1 VELPPGTKAKDVD
14 CKITAARLRVALKP
28 MGAAEAKVLLDGEL
42 AGKIRVDESLW
53 SIESQKTLLISL
65 EKTRETWWASVVKGD
80 AEIDTTKVDS
90 TRRIDEY
97 DEGTQG
103 AIRKIVHEQR
113 QQQQGEVT
121 TGGTQ

>member
-1 VELPPGTKAKDVD
+1 
-14 CKITAARLRVALKP
+14 
-28 MGAAEAKVLLDGEL
+28 MLLDGEL
-42 AGKIRVDESLW
+42 ADKVRVDESLW
-53 SIESQKTLLISL
+53 SVESQKTLLISL

-80 AEIDTTKVDS
+80 PEIDTTQVDS

-113 QQQQGEVT
+113 QRQQSEAAA
-121 TGGTQ
+121 GGGLTVEERLLEQAR